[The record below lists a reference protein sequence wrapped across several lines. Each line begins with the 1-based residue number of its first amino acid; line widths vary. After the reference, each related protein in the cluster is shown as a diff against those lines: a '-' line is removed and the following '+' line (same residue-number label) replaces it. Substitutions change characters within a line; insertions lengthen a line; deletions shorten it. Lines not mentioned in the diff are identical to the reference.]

1 MWHATSTQF
10 VVIDEVAQSSS
21 VSDGSAAAR
30 RFALRERT
38 AGAHALLDQRVGR
51 LDSMDRYAGYL
62 KGMLRFRA
70 PVEEALSAS
79 PAAEWQPR
87 LLAAAI
93 RTDLDDLGLTAPPLP
108 ERHDLHLHSTCPSG
122 LLGILYVLEGATLG
136 ARLLYRDARALGLS
150 DAYGARHLALQAA
163 DTGSWRAFLALL
175 GRSPAFDLEPAAI
188 AALATFALAHD
199 ALVAA

>member
-1 MWHATSTQF
+1 MAR
-10 VVIDEVAQSSS
+10 SS
-21 VSDGSAAAR
+21 
-30 RFALRERT
+30 
-38 AGAHALLDQRVGR
+38 
-51 LDSMDRYAGYL
+51 
-62 KGMLRFRA
+62 
-70 PVEEALSAS
+70 LSADR
-79 PAAEWQPR
+79 QPR

-122 LLGILYVLEGATLG
+122 LLGILYVLEGAALG
-136 ARLLYRDARALGLS
+136 ARLLYRDAQALGLS

-175 GRSPAFDLEPAAI
+175 GRSPAFDLEPAAS